1 MCLRGEKLPS
11 AARTWASLGAFE
23 SRSLSHSG
31 AGFHQGF
38 CPWTDSSC
46 RAETLSGKALKKARS
61 SNTSLV
67 PPHELPL
74 SGTFYGPTLLF
85 LVESAVLNERGTG
98 ESSLCHLFRRGM
110 HSALCSLGPVGDSI
124 RG

>member
-38 CPWTDSSC
+38 CPSTDSSC

-74 SGTFYGPTLLF
+74 SGTSYGPTLLF
-85 LVESAVLNERGTG
+85 FSRKCSPQGDGDWRKLPVPSVPPWHAFSVVFPGTG
-98 ESSLCHLFRRGM
+98 W
-110 HSALCSLGPVGDSI
+110 
-124 RG
+124 

>member
-23 SRSLSHSG
+23 SFSLSHSG

-38 CPWTDSSC
+38 CPSTDSSC

-61 SNTSLV
+61 FCASLV

-74 SGTFYGPTLLF
+74 SGTSYGPTLLF
-85 LVESAVLNERGTG
+85 LVESAVLKERGDWRKLSVPSVPPRHSFSVVFPGTG
-98 ESSLCHLFRRGM
+98 W
-110 HSALCSLGPVGDSI
+110 
-124 RG
+124 